1 LMKKTGSRKS
11 RVRVPLNDMLRNN
24 LLIIMLTSLLP
35 YLRIENQF
43 YAFGSDLSNCL
54 DLIS

>member
-1 LMKKTGSRKS
+1 MKKTGGRKS